1 MFAAYAKGGRRLHV
15 GLQEFGEDVSAA
27 MSAGAA
33 KASNAL
39 FSGISSLKLGASF
52 VANAVTIKRVDP
64 RETEGKALVLI
75 PSKLL
80 TPKILVFRPRSGLRS
95 QSCFVLSPALQCYY
109 PHHRQSSH
117 LLATPFQKAT
127 QGIATQ
133 GTATQAVPNVAN
145 DLHREA
151 ALGQTRR

>member
-1 MFAAYAKGGRRLHV
+1 MVIPGAEKRRPVFAAYAKGGRRLHV

-64 RETEGKALVLI
+64 RETEGEALILI
-75 PSKLL
+75 PKDPSLLPPEWPSEPKLFCAFTSAAVYL
-80 TPKILVFRPRSGLRS
+80 PAPQATLMPACYALPKGYSGHCYSGHCYSR
-95 QSCFVLSPALQCYY
+95 QC
-109 PHHRQSSH
+109 HSSS
-117 LLATPFQKAT
+117 AK
-127 QGIATQ
+127 
-133 GTATQAVPNVAN
+133 
-145 DLHREA
+145 RCE
-151 ALGQTRR
+151 